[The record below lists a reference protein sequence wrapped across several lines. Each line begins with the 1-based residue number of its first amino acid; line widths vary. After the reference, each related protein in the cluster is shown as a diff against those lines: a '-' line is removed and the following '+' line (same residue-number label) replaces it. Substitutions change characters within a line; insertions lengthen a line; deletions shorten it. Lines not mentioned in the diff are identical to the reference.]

1 LAAPRRRLHQ
11 FLLWLILAL
20 AMLAASPASAD
31 AQLISVWPAVGSKLE
46 TAPSEVVLTF
56 SEAFKPDRL
65 EVRVLNSPGKVVSKG
80 KPAIAG
86 PAVSQALP
94 EDLKPGSYVIFYLAY
109 AQDEVLLSDALPFTI
124 LASPSSSTSSPTS
137 SSATSAVDPQ
147 IAEDITGSGRRA
159 FTLVAATIGA
169 IGIFAALWAALA
181 LSRGGTGG
189 QHRN

>member
-1 LAAPRRRLHQ
+1 MPMPGTGGEDGIGGAEASAHQ
-11 FLLWLILAL
+11 FLLWLIVAL

-65 EVRVLNSPGKVVSKG
+65 EVRVLNSQGKVVSKG

-86 PAVSQALP
+86 PAVSQALHI
-94 EDLKPGSYVIFYLAY
+94 G
-109 AQDEVLLSDALPFTI
+109 
-124 LASPSSSTSSPTS
+124 
-137 SSATSAVDPQ
+137 
-147 IAEDITGSGRRA
+147 GRHHRRDRH
-159 FTLVAATIGA
+159 
-169 IGIFAALWAALA
+169 FAALWAALA